1 MYLRIAIK
9 EVIPVNHY
17 EDNNIN
23 KKMVPRTEKEIE
35 SIINRLK
42 RIEGQVRGVQK
53 MVEENRYCIDI
64 LVQISAINAA
74 LKKVGF
80 NLLERHANHCVSKA
94 IREGNGEESIRE
106 LMDVIKQFSK

>member
-1 MYLRIAIK
+1 MSHC
-9 EVIPVNHY
+9 E
-17 EDNNIN
+17 ENNIN
-23 KKMVPRTEKEIE
+23 AKMVPRTEEEIE
-35 SIINRLK
+35 RIIKRLK

-53 MVEENRYCIDI
+53 MVEDNRYCIDI

-74 LKKVGF
+74 LKKVGL

-94 IREGNGEESIRE
+94 ICEGNGEESIRE

>member
-1 MYLRIAIK
+1 
-9 EVIPVNHY
+9 VNHC
-17 EDNNIN
+17 EDNQTNP
-23 KKMVPRTEKEIE
+23 KMVPRSKEEIDH
-35 SIINRLK
+35 IMNRLK

-64 LVQISAINAA
+64 LVQISAIQAA

-80 NLLERHANHCVSKA
+80 HLLERHANHCVAKA
-94 IREGNGEESIRE
+94 IKEGSGEESLRE

>member
-1 MYLRIAIK
+1 MLIK
-9 EVIPVNHY
+9 EVIQVNHC

-23 KKMVPRTEKEIE
+23 AKMVPRTEEEIE
-35 SIINRLK
+35 NIIKRLK

-53 MVEENRYCIDI
+53 MVAENRYCIDI

-94 IREGNGEESIRE
+94 IREGSGEESLRE